1 MGRRVAKFVLGIAFP
16 HCMFSQEIQS
26 VKFKVI
32 MTDILWIAIG
42 NLIVDLPILELR
54 VVQWL

>member
-1 MGRRVAKFVLGIAFP
+1 MGRSVAKFVLGIAFF
-16 HCMFSQEIQS
+16 HYMFSQEIQS
-26 VKFKVI
+26 EKFKVI
-32 MTDILWIAIG
+32 MTAILWIAIG

>member
-1 MGRRVAKFVLGIAFP
+1 MGRSVAKFVLDIAFF

-42 NLIVDLPILELR
+42 NLIVDLPILELG